1 MLKKTPSAIIFDLDG
16 TLVDSALD
24 LTASLNYVLKKAG
37 RQAIDIEHVRNMV
50 GQGARALIVKG
61 FSHTGTLPTDSEI
74 DVLLTEY
81 LDYYFDHISAQTVLF
96 DGLEEVLKS
105 LKQQNIPMAVCTNKV
120 SKLSNALLKNLEIDH
135 YFSAVTCGD
144 SFDFKKPDPR
154 HLLKTCKMIGVD
166 PSKAIMVGDSKID
179 IDTAIAANIP
189 SIAVS
194 FGYSEIAISALGADM
209 VIDHYDQFMDA
220 AAKLIP

>member
-81 LDYYFDHISAQTVLF
+81 LDYYFDYSFFERPAYRYISCCL
-96 DGLEEVLKS
+96 
-105 LKQQNIPMAVCTNKV
+105 
-120 SKLSNALLKNLEIDH
+120 
-135 YFSAVTCGD
+135 Y
-144 SFDFKKPDPR
+144 
-154 HLLKTCKMIGVD
+154 
-166 PSKAIMVGDSKID
+166 
-179 IDTAIAANIP
+179 
-189 SIAVS
+189 
-194 FGYSEIAISALGADM
+194 
-209 VIDHYDQFMDA
+209 
-220 AAKLIP
+220 